1 MITPAEFRGGQGVAD
16 ETGPC
21 GMWSN
26 GLERKRSVLDKSKN
40 TIKDGN
46 QLTRGGK

>member
-1 MITPAEFRGGQGVAD
+1 MRLAEFRGGQGVAD

-21 GMWSN
+21 GMRSN
-26 GLERKRSVLDKSKN
+26 GLEKERSVLDKSKN

-46 QLTRGGK
+46 QLSRVGK